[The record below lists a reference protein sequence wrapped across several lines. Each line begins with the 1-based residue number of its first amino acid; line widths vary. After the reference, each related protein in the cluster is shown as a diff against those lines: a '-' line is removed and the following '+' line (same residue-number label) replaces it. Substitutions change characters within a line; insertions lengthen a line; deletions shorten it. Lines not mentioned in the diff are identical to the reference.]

1 MTAAEFDTLVGHAIA
16 ALPAPVRDRLEELVV
31 EVRPFATDD
40 QIREQGMDQE
50 TDDLLGLF
58 EGVADVD
65 RGPDVTG
72 VLPSRVYLFQEAI
85 EDAAAEAH
93 ANEGGA
99 LEDHVR
105 EEIRRTLW
113 HEVAHQFGLDDEE
126 LHQLEEKRGWR

>member
-1 MTAAEFDTLVGHAIA
+1 MTAAEFDRLVSEAIA

-31 EVRPFATDD
+31 EVQPFATDA
-40 QIREQGMDQE
+40 QIREQGMDPD

-65 RGPDVTG
+65 RGPEVSG
-72 VLPSRVYLFQEAI
+72 LLPSRIYLFQEAI
-85 EDAAAEAH
+85 EDEAADIH

-113 HEVAHQFGLDDEE
+113 HEVAHQYGLDDEE
-126 LHQLEEKRGWR
+126 LHQLEEQRGWR